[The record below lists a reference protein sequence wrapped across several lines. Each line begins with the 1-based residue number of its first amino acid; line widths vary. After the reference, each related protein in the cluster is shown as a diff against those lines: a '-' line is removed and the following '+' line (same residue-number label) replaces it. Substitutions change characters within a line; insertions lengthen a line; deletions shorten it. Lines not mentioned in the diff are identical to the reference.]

1 MNQTKSQIKQHWYLH
16 NIKNTLVNTS
26 YNNDKYKQYVLL
38 RQTIWLTATSSIA
51 LFLQCCF
58 NVQTKLHNNSM
69 LAAQQATGTSNHL
82 QVGNLSW
89 LVIGHPNQLILAIL
103 LVCHLTVQDGVLSE
117 G

>member
-1 MNQTKSQIKQHWYLH
+1 
-16 NIKNTLVNTS
+16 
-26 YNNDKYKQYVLL
+26 
-38 RQTIWLTATSSIA
+38 
-51 LFLQCCF
+51 
-58 NVQTKLHNNSM
+58 M